1 MKKTL
6 SLIIALTLA
15 LSAFTAC
22 SGDSTDGTNAPK
34 ETRPV
39 ADTTPYESAESFAGG
54 SGTESD
60 PFQISEVG
68 HLVLLNKMLEKEEKE
83 TNFDDT
89 YVKGH
94 YVLTADISL
103 NDTSD
108 FANWSKTAPKY
119 GWTPIGANVKSN
131 SFAGVFDG
139 ANHKITGMFIDA
151 VGTATSNFGLFSK
164 LSEATVKNLTV
175 EQSYIRLSGDG
186 ACGTI
191 AGNNF
196 KSSIENCKVNSV
208 IELYNAIDAGGISG
222 NNGIISNCTYAGT
235 ITQLDDNFSHI
246 GGIVGDG
253 DDVISNCE
261 FTGTLTG
268 KGYTGG
274 IVGYGKA
281 VENCTNKG
289 TVTGETAGGIIGRI
303 YEAGTD
309 LELEVTQYTVKNCI
323 NEGKVNAKT
332 LAGGIVGWFG
342 NDESDISITVSGCEN
357 KGELTSEDSA
367 AGIIAKLSV
376 ERSGLITIENCTNNV
391 DISARNQVGGI
402 IGAIHGGVVNQCGK
416 AVVSGCKNL
425 GNITAEEQDAAGIV
439 SYMLILGNTT
449 DLELTLDNCSNE
461 GNVSAKNY
469 AGGVIGFSNVG
480 FNASTNES
488 LNVSENTKLTI
499 NKCTNSGKI
508 VTTTYNT
515 MAGGIIS
522 VLGLG
527 NIKTEIKD
535 CVNTGEVAIEFTLTD
550 EQIADLQGSDWT
562 TIHQIA
568 GGIVGRIGDALK
580 LTVAETEKQSE
591 SNINTPDGKIQITGC
606 QSTGKITA
614 PDYSFILNKWEKPLF
629 VNYLGGIVGQC
640 SATDFYAFG
649 TENCTYSNTDR
660 GFGDVSYN
668 DFGTKN

>member
-6 SLIIALTLA
+6 SLILTFILV

-22 SGDSTDGTNAPK
+22 SGDTDETSAPK

-39 ADTTPYESAESFAGG
+39 AETTPYESAESFAGG

-60 PFQISEVG
+60 PFQISEAG

-83 TNFDDT
+83 TGFDDT

-119 GWTPIGANVKSN
+119 GWTPIGANVSAN

-139 ANHKITGMFIDA
+139 AGHKITGMFIDA
-151 VGTATSNFGLFSK
+151 NGSATDYFGLFAR
-164 LSEATVKNLTV
+164 LDNATVKNLSID
-175 EQSYIRLSGDG
+175 QSYLRVSGGGD
-186 ACGTI
+186 CGTI
-191 AGNNF
+191 AGYCF
-196 KSSIENCKVNSV
+196 KSSVENCTVNST
-208 IELYNAIDAGGISG
+208 IELYNEIDAGGISG
-222 NNGIISNCTYAGT
+222 NSGTVSNCSFAGT
-235 ITQLDDNFSHI
+235 ITQLDDGFSQI
-246 GGIVGDG
+246 GGIVGVG
-253 DDVISNCE
+253 DDIVSKCT

-274 IVGYGKA
+274 IVGYGNA
-281 VENCTNKG
+281 VEDSINKG
-289 TVTGETAGGIIGRI
+289 SVTGETAGGIIGRVF
-303 YEAGTD
+303 EAGTG
-309 LELEVTQYTVKNCI
+309 LELEVTHYTIKNCT

-332 LAGGIVGWFG
+332 LAGGIVGWFS
-342 NDESDISITVSGCEN
+342 NDEARISMTVSGCEN

-402 IGAIHGGVVNQCGK
+402 IGAIHGGLNNQCGK

-425 GNITAEEQDAAGIV
+425 GNISAEEQNAAGIV
-439 SYMLILGNTT
+439 SYMLIMGSTT

-469 AGGVIGFSNVG
+469 AGGIIGFSNVG
-480 FNASTNES
+480 LNTAASDSINI
-488 LNVSENTKLTI
+488 SENTKLTV

-508 VTTTYNT
+508 LTTMHNT
-515 MAGGIIS
+515 IAGGIIS
-522 VLGLG
+522 ALGLG

-535 CVNTGEVAIEFTLTD
+535 CANTGEVAIEFTLTD
-550 EQIADLQGSDWT
+550 EQIAELQGSEWT
-562 TIHQIA
+562 IIHQIA
-568 GGIVGRIGDALK
+568 GGIVGRIGDALL
-580 LTVAETEKQSE
+580 LTVDETEKQSE

-640 SATDFYAFG
+640 SATELYAFG
-649 TENCTYSNTDR
+649 TDNCTYSNTER

-668 DFGTKN
+668 DFGAKN